1 MYACVVCTV
10 YAFFCPYQLPVTLP
24 VTTVPVSV
32 PTLAAVLLGIQD
44 QHAAYLVSSECGISL
59 QSITSIV
66 NLHMYSEQIHA
77 YSNTICILL
86 SLHVEA

>member
-1 MYACVVCTV
+1 MLYE

-24 VTTVPVSV
+24 VTMVPVSV

-44 QHAAYLVSSECGISL
+44 QHAAYLVSSECSISL

-66 NLHMYSEQIHA
+66 NLQSEQIHA
-77 YSNTICILL
+77 YLIFLCTGMLKLKI
-86 SLHVEA
+86 VRVVVG